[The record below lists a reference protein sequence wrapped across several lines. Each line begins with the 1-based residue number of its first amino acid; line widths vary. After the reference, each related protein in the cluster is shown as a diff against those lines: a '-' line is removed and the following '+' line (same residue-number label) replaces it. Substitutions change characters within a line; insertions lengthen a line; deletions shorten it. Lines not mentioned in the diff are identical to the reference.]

1 MSKIQVIK
9 KLFIFLLLVTIFS
22 CKKEDS
28 SVSLIILKNNNGI
41 VNYESG
47 KQPIGEKIV
56 LEATPDPGYAFVGWH
71 GEGLDNP
78 TDENPLTI
86 VLDSEKSIVA
96 NFVNIENPDF
106 SGIGLWTDELYS
118 KINYDIE
125 NNFKD
130 FVEIFVKDAERHGLD
145 LSYVLDGS
153 LEFEIKP
160 DLNSAGLATR
170 ICIDDAVKISS
181 SGL

>member
-1 MSKIQVIK
+1 M
-9 KLFIFLLLVTIFS
+9 
-22 CKKEDS
+22 
-28 SVSLIILKNNNGI
+28 IILKNNNGI

-96 NFVNIENPDF
+96 NFVNMKTQTF
-106 SGIGLWTDELYS
+106 LVLVYGLM
-118 KINYDIE
+118 NYIQ
-125 NNFKD
+125 K
-130 FVEIFVKDAERHGLD
+130 
-145 LSYVLDGS
+145 
-153 LEFEIKP
+153 
-160 DLNSAGLATR
+160 
-170 ICIDDAVKISS
+170 
-181 SGL
+181 